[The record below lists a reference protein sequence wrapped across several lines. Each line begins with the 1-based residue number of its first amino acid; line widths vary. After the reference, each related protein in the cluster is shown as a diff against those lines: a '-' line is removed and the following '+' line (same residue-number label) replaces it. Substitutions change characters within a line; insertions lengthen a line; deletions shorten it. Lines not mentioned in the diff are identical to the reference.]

1 VVLDIY
7 HGDVVSAIFLILGMI
22 VLFKKKIN
30 LTLSAGTSGT
40 NTFVIE
46 NSKYTKSKDVELIG
60 FPKALLGIL
69 LIVVG
74 ALIAHY
80 FKGDLLFSI

>member
-1 VVLDIY
+1 MDIY
-7 HGDVVSAIFLILGMI
+7 HGDVVSAILLILGMI

-74 ALIAHY
+74 GLIAYY
-80 FKGDLLFSI
+80 FKRDLLFSI

>member
-1 VVLDIY
+1 MDIY

-60 FPKALLGIL
+60 FSKALLGIL

-74 ALIAHY
+74 GLIAYY

>member
-1 VVLDIY
+1 MVLDIY

-60 FPKALLGIL
+60 FSKALLGIL

-74 ALIAHY
+74 VLIAYY

>member
-60 FPKALLGIL
+60 FSKALLGIL

-74 ALIAHY
+74 VLIAYY

>member
-60 FPKALLGIL
+60 FPKALFGIL

-74 ALIAHY
+74 GLIAYY

>member
-1 VVLDIY
+1 MDIY
-7 HGDVVSAIFLILGMI
+7 HGDVVSAIFLILGI
-22 VLFKKKIN
+22 VVLIKKKVS
-30 LTLSAGTSGT
+30 LTLSVGPSGT
-40 NTFVIE
+40 NTFVNE

-60 FPKALLGIL
+60 FPKVLIGTL

-74 ALIAHY
+74 VLITYY

>member
-1 VVLDIY
+1 M
-7 HGDVVSAIFLILGMI
+7 AILTYILRR
-22 VLFKKKIN
+22 
-30 LTLSAGTSGT
+30 
-40 NTFVIE
+40 VIE

-74 ALIAHY
+74 GLIAYY

>member
-1 VVLDIY
+1 MVLDIY

-60 FPKALLGIL
+60 FSKALLGIL

-74 ALIAHY
+74 GLIAYY

>member
-1 VVLDIY
+1 MVLDIY
-7 HGDVVSAIFLILGMI
+7 HGDVVSAILLILGMI

-74 ALIAHY
+74 GLIAYY
-80 FKGDLLFSI
+80 FKRDLLFSI

>member
-1 VVLDIY
+1 MDIY

-60 FPKALLGIL
+60 FSKALLGIL

-74 ALIAHY
+74 VLIAYY